1 LQTQYEKA
9 LDSASISREL
19 RPHFRKWLRFYLDS
33 CSKYGHSPRSKSS
46 VPLFRAKL
54 ASKNQ
59 PEAKRNEASVAVT
72 LYFKMADTGKAN
84 PLSKSK
90 SESDRVCSK
99 GAQPAGESPV
109 TAMREAQGDHAAW
122 GNRRLT
128 NSPDRF
134 TADLSLREPGGS
146 MPLSRE
152 RIPVA
157 APIEGRG
164 SSWLTYRTNMN
175 QSERSG
181 NMAFF

>member
-1 LQTQYEKA
+1 MA
-9 LDSASISREL
+9 N
-19 RPHFRKWLRFYLDS
+19 P
-33 CSKYGHSPRSKSS
+33 
-46 VPLFRAKL
+46 

-72 LYFKMADTGKAN
+72 LCFKMADMGKAN
-84 PLSKSK
+84 ALSKSK

-134 TADLSLREPGGS
+134 TADLSLREPGVETAVECGFGEEFVTFLLARVPS
-146 MPLSRE
+146 IL
-152 RIPVA
+152 IWCV
-157 APIEGRG
+157 IDKTRG
-164 SSWLTYRTNMN
+164 WWKC
-175 QSERSG
+175 G
-181 NMAFF
+181 

>member
-1 LQTQYEKA
+1 MAA
-9 LDSASISREL
+9 L
-19 RPHFRKWLRFYLDS
+19 YLDF
-33 CSKYGHSPRSKSS
+33 CSKYGHLPRSKSS
-46 VPLFRAKL
+46 VPLFMAKL

-84 PLSKSK
+84 ALSKSK

-128 NSPDRF
+128 NSPDRLP
-134 TADLSLREPGGS
+134 AGLSLREPSGS
-146 MPLSRE
+146 MPLRRE
-152 RIPVA
+152 RIPFA
-157 APIEGRG
+157 APIEGCG
-164 SSWLTYRTNMN
+164 SSWLT
-175 QSERSG
+175 Q
-181 NMAFF
+181 